1 MTTSKIHL
9 CTVVEYHQMIDC
21 GILTPESHVELL
33 EGCIVEMNPQR
44 APHAATT
51 QRTSDYLK
59 SQLTQEAHIRMQL
72 PVTLS
77 NSEPEP
83 DIAVV
88 HIDAKAYG
96 DRGAWHQP
104 YRHPSAEEIFFLIEI
119 YDTTLRIDRQEKAL
133 IYARA
138 NIPEYW
144 VLDVVQRQAYIYRY
158 PTSGGYQSETVLLD
172 SEVIHPL
179 NFPSVSL
186 SFIEMFLPYSGFHLG
201 RPQ

>member
-9 CTVVEYHQMIDC
+9 WTVAEYHQMIDC
-21 GILTPESHVELL
+21 GILTPESRVELL
-33 EGCIVEMNPQR
+33 EGRIIKMNPQR

-59 SQLTQEAHIRMQL
+59 SQLSQQAHIRMQL

-88 HIDAKAYG
+88 HIDSKAYG
-96 DRGAWHQP
+96 DR
-104 YRHPSAEEIFFLIEI
+104 HPSLQEIFFLIEI
-119 YDTTLRIDRQEKAL
+119 SDTTLRIDRQEKAL
-133 IYARA
+133 IYAGA

-144 VLDVVQRQAYIYRY
+144 VLDVVQRQAYIYRH
-158 PTSGGYQSETVLLD
+158 PTPGGYQSETILSD
-172 SEVIHPL
+172 NEIINPL

-186 SFIEMFLPYSGFHLG
+186 SLAEMFLP
-201 RPQ
+201 

>member
-9 CTVVEYHQMIDC
+9 WTVAEYHHMIDC
-21 GILTPESHVELL
+21 GILTPESRVELL
-33 EGCIVEMNPQR
+33 EGRIIKMNPQR

-59 SQLTQEAHIRMQL
+59 SQLTQQAHIRMQL

-88 HIDAKAYG
+88 HIDPKAYG
-96 DRGAWHQP
+96 DR
-104 YRHPSAEEIFFLIEI
+104 HPSPQEIFFLIEI
-119 YDTTLRIDRQEKAL
+119 SDTTLRIDRQEKTL
-133 IYARA
+133 IYAGA

-144 VLDVVQRQAYIYRY
+144 VLDVVQRQAYIYRH
-158 PTSGGYQSETVLLD
+158 PTPGGYQSETVLSD
-172 SEVIHPL
+172 SEVINPL

-186 SFIEMFLPYSGFHLG
+186 SITKMLLP
-201 RPQ
+201 

>member
-9 CTVVEYHQMIDC
+9 WTVAEYHQMIDC
-21 GILTPESHVELL
+21 GILTPESRVELL
-33 EGCIVEMNPQR
+33 EGRIIKTNPQR
-44 APHAATT
+44 APHTATT

-59 SQLTQEAHIRMQL
+59 SQLTQQAHIRMQL

-88 HIDAKAYG
+88 HIDPKAYG
-96 DRGAWHQP
+96 V
-104 YRHPSAEEIFFLIEI
+104 RHPSPQEIFFLIEI
-119 YDTTLRIDRQEKAL
+119 SDTTLRIDRQEKTL
-133 IYARA
+133 IYAGA

-144 VLDVVQRQAYIYRY
+144 VLDVVQRQAYIYRH
-158 PTSGGYQSETVLLD
+158 PTPGGYQSETVLSD
-172 SEVIHPL
+172 SEVINPL

-186 SFIEMFLPYSGFHLG
+186 SITKMLLP
-201 RPQ
+201 